1 MLYNGYKSTYDFT
14 KFRTMRAFG
23 NVAKNGTITIHT
35 TNNEPKKKEE
45 KGKKGS

>member
-1 MLYNGYKSTYDFT
+1 
-14 KFRTMRAFG
+14 MRAFG